1 MYFKLQNHDLRRGFD
16 GYYNNVFNLSST
28 MTDCIHASTG
38 ENDINEFHDWGR
50 GL

>member
-16 GYYNNVFNLSST
+16 GYCNNVFNLST

-38 ENDINEFHDWGR
+38 ENVINEFHNWGR

>member
-16 GYYNNVFNLSST
+16 GYYNNVFSLST

-38 ENDINEFHDWGR
+38 ENVINEFHNWGR